1 VKQGFAEHFHNLNI
15 KPTKV
20 GNHGHVELK
29 DLCHEKV
36 RILNK
41 LRKQI

>member
-1 VKQGFAEHFHNLNI
+1 ME
-15 KPTKV
+15 PTKV
-20 GNHGHVELK
+20 GNHGHVELE